1 MCTPVRTAGH
11 SDGSHPDMHA
21 SPPGFDSNFFKTA
34 LGRFPTGVTV
44 VTASLPGQPPVGLTV
59 SSFNSVSLDPPLVVW
74 SLSRHS
80 SSLGTMQQCDRY
92 VIHVLASDQMMF
104 AQRFSKG
111 TAAQRFEG
119 LALTTA
125 PNGSPRL
132 DAQCAAW
139 FECVNRSRYEEGD
152 HIIFVGQ
159 VEHCGRNDSLP
170 LVYHSGG
177 YDLTPTHIETK

>member
-1 MCTPVRTAGH
+1 
-11 SDGSHPDMHA
+11 
-21 SPPGFDSNFFKTA
+21 
-34 LGRFPTGVTV
+34 
-44 VTASLPGQPPVGLTV
+44 
-59 SSFNSVSLDPPLVVW
+59 
-74 SLSRHS
+74 
-80 SSLGTMQQCDRY
+80 MQQCDRY

-139 FECVNRSRYEEGD
+139 IECVNRSRYEEGD

-159 VEHCGRNDSLP
+159 VEHCGCNDSMP

-177 YDLTPTHIETK
+177 YDLTPSPTETK